1 MKMNLKLSRTEFDL
15 LCDLWQKKQ
24 QNASM
29 AAVETDGLQAGSL
42 EEDSLSKHSLW
53 IGLQEKGLLDEK
65 GLTKAGEAA
74 LEPYRVKRAVILAA
88 GFGSRM
94 MPATADCPKPMVQ
107 FRGKTI
113 VETLLDA
120 IVAAGIPEIYLVR
133 GYKGERFDEL
143 LTKYPQIQFLE
154 NPYYNDANNIST
166 AWVARELIRD
176 AYVCEADLVIQNPAV
191 VRPFEYETNYLGAW
205 AEDVQD
211 WCFWTDEKGYVTK
224 LSDTCGKDC
233 YRMFGISYWTAED
246 GEKLE
251 RYLEEAFTGKKQWKK
266 YWDEIS
272 MMDHLEDFSIYVRPC
287 EFADLLEI
295 DTYEE
300 LMELQKDVVS

>member
-1 MKMNLKLSRTEFDL
+1 MKMNQRLSREEFERL
-15 LCDLWQKKQ
+15 YEAWQKKQ
-24 QNASM
+24 QD
-29 AAVETDGLQAGSL
+29 TLQAEDL
-42 EEDSLSKHSLW
+42 KEEELAEGQVWDSL
-53 IGLQEKGLLDEK
+53 QDKGLLDER
-65 GLTKAGEAA
+65 GITPAGTAA

-94 MPATADCPKPMVQ
+94 MPATAECPKPMVQ

-113 VETLLDA
+113 IETLLDA
-120 IVAAGIPEIYLVR
+120 ITAAGIPEIYLVR
-133 GYKGERFDEL
+133 GYKGERFEEL
-143 LTKYPQIQFLE
+143 LDRYPQIQFLE

-211 WCFWTDEKGYVTK
+211 WCFWTDEKGYVTR
-224 LSDTCGKDC
+224 LSDTRGTDC

-246 GEKLE
+246 GEKLD
-251 RYLEEAFTGKKQWKK
+251 RYLEEAFSVNRQWEK

-287 EFADLLEI
+287 RFTDLLEI

-300 LMELQKDVVS
+300 LMELQKDTIY

>member
-1 MKMNLKLSRTEFDL
+1 MNQKLSREEFEL
-15 LCDLWQKKQ
+15 LYSLWQKKHQ
-24 QNASM
+24 KAPQTENQCKEITSHNDLWTPLQN
-29 AAVETDGLQAGSL
+29 Q
-42 EEDSLSKHSLW
+42 
-53 IGLQEKGLLDEK
+53 GLLDTA
-65 GLTKAGEAA
+65 GLTPAGEAA

-113 VETLLDA
+113 IETLLEA

-133 GYKGERFDEL
+133 GYKGECFDEL

-166 AWVARELIRD
+166 AWIARELIRD

-211 WCFWTDEKGYVTK
+211 WCFWTDDNGYVTK
-224 LSDTCGKDC
+224 LSDTCGTNC
-233 YRMFGISYWTAED
+233 YRMFGISYWTSAD
-246 GEKLE
+246 GEKLD
-251 RYLEEAFTGKKQWKK
+251 RYLEESFTVNHEWKK

-272 MMDHLEDFSIYVRPC
+272 MMDHLEAFSIYVRPC
-287 EFADLLEI
+287 TFADLLEI

-300 LMELQKDVVS
+300 LIELQKDIVSC